1 MTQPGLEMVVR
12 ESQSICVKI
21 GSISVPFYQG
31 SSFTRMRVWR
41 RVSLFAPPENL
52 DAKKKK
58 KKKTGTKQNSAG
70 WTKWML
76 ASPFQLVYFIVVF

>member
-21 GSISVPFYQG
+21 GSISVTFYQG

-52 DAKKKK
+52 DAKKK